1 MGSRRV
7 GQNEKPQVW
16 AALLRVDDFFCI
28 CTIIAAWQK
37 WLTNNTTFVEH
48 GPVIATTGYS
58 DPARPGAKKICF
70 PGWAGNF
77 WVGRDGPGRQSEV
90 GPWAA
95 WAGPCHS
102 ALTRP
107 VVDSGPT
114 QTDAPSHLTRPGRPD
129 SPDIQFIL
137 FEFGGE
143 FIAPYKNK
151 IECFKRT
158 VVKET
163 ICSKLKRHRVV
174 QLFLRVDEKFFGNG
188 TTTAGW

>member
-1 MGSRRV
+1 M
-7 GQNEKPQVW
+7 
-16 AALLRVDDFFCI
+16 
-28 CTIIAAWQK
+28 
-37 WLTNNTTFVEH
+37 TNNTTFGEH

-58 DPARPGAKKICF
+58 DPARPGRKFFAF
-70 PGWAGNF
+70 PDGPEIFGWAGM
-77 WVGRDGPGRQSEV
+77 GRRAGPGRQSDV

-107 VVDSGPT
+107 VVDFGPT
-114 QTDAPSHLTRPGRPD
+114 QTDATSHLTRPGRPD

-151 IECFKRT
+151 IECFKRI

-163 ICSKLKRHRVV
+163 RCSKLKRHRVV

-188 TTTAGW
+188 TTTAGGGVKLVDNCQDFCGGFT

>member
-1 MGSRRV
+1 MGRM
-7 GQNEKPQVW
+7 
-16 AALLRVDDFFCI
+16 
-28 CTIIAAWQK
+28 
-37 WLTNNTTFVEH
+37 
-48 GPVIATTGYS
+48 
-58 DPARPGAKKICF
+58 
-70 PGWAGNF
+70 
-77 WVGRDGPGRQSEV
+77 GRAP
-90 GPWAA
+90 

-114 QTDAPSHLTRPGRPD
+114 QTDAPSHLTRPGGPD

-158 VVKET
+158 VLKET
-163 ICSKLKRHRVV
+163 ICSEVKRQRVV
-174 QLFLRVDEKFFGNG
+174 QLFLRVDEKFFGHG
-188 TTTAGW
+188 TTTAVW